1 MAKKEEV
8 QKTAEQPQI
17 DPKVMIDGLVQKA
30 KVALDEYMKLDQA
43 QIDAITKA
51 AALAGLS
58 AQMELAKMAV
68 EETGRGIFEDKV
80 TKNIFSTE
88 YIWHAIKY
96 EKTVGIINDNVDESY
111 LEVGEPV
118 GIVAGV
124 TPVTNPTSTTMFKS
138 LISVKSRN
146 PIIFGFHPG
155 FKLF

>member
-43 QIDAITKA
+43 QIDSITKA

-124 TPVTNPTSTTMFKS
+124 QVYQLSEDKKPYHLRFPPKCSEMFYQS
-138 LISVKSRN
+138 C
-146 PIIFGFHPG
+146 
-155 FKLF
+155 

>member
-68 EETGRGIFEDKV
+68 EESSKTRLQR
-80 TKNIFSTE
+80 IFSQQNISGMQSSMRRQLVLSMTMLMK
-88 YIWHAIKY
+88 ATSKL
-96 EKTVGIINDNVDESY
+96 VSLLVS
-111 LEVGEPV
+111 LPV
-118 GIVAGV
+118 LHLLQ
-124 TPVTNPTSTTMFKS
+124 TQHLQQCSS
-138 LISVKSRN
+138 LSAV
-146 PIIFGFHPG
+146 
-155 FKLF
+155 